1 MLYECINVLT
11 FCIVILTVKLVDVKC
26 VLFTDLER
34 QILYRLN
41 KLEETQAS
49 LMALIERKFEGNG
62 EITAK
67 KFPRSESVQDF
78 KIFCADIDA
87 DDKKCIVSNAG
98 VHLTFF

>member
-26 VLFTDLER
+26 VLFPDFER
-34 QILYRLN
+34 QILYRLD

-78 KIFCADIDA
+78 KIFYADIDA
-87 DDKKCIVSNAG
+87 DDKKGIVSNAG
-98 VHLTFF
+98 VHVTF